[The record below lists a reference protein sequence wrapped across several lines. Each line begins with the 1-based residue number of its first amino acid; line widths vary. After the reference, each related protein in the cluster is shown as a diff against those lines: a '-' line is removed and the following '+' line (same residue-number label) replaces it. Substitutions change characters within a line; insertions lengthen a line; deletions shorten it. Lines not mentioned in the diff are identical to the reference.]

1 MQFID
6 VCRDIINTKNEGAY
20 CCLALSRMPYQLGE
34 INPNEMERVCASSV
48 INQMQK
54 LELSTCKKEY
64 AEMVVRGL
72 MAQPIVSVC
81 EHYTKEM
88 FETMRSV
95 EAEKKTIHDIDSLF
109 GYDDVWVEAYHFMR
123 YFGDYYGMWE
133 DAVERCRDFGLTLHD
148 TTLCVKTKTEDGGFR
163 YQKAFGNMLVAT
175 KNDAITLF
183 YRNACRDKR
192 RSIGYDDH
200 GVNIEVIPNEED
212 NSEAVKCELIA
223 KMVMT
228 NPSSIKRFIL

>member
-6 VCRDIINTKNEGAY
+6 VCRDILSTKNEGAY
-20 CCLALSRMPYQLGE
+20 CCLALSRVPYQLGG
-34 INPNEMERVCASSV
+34 INPNEMKRMCASSV
-48 INQMQK
+48 INEMQK
-54 LELSTCKKEY
+54 LELSTCRKEY

-81 EHYTKEM
+81 EYYTKEM

-95 EAEKKTIHDIDSLF
+95 KAEKKNIHDIDSLF
-109 GYDDVWVEAYHFMR
+109 GYDDIWVEAYHFMR
-123 YFGDYYGMWE
+123 HFGDYYGMWE
-133 DAVERCRDFGLTLHD
+133 DAVE
-148 TTLCVKTKTEDGGFR
+148 TTLCVKAKTEDGGFR

-192 RSIGYDDH
+192 RSIGYEDH
-200 GVNIEVIPNEED
+200 GIDIQVIPSECD